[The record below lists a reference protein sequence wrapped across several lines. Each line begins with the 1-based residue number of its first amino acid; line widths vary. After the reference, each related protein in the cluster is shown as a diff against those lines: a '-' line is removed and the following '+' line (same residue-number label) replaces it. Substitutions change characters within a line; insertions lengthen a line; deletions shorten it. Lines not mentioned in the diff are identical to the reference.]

1 VTKTRRSIYLVL
13 IASFAAAMVIFG
25 VLYVRHRAAA
35 GVSGGTAAAAPVSA
49 APVQSAGTPIDVYA
63 HNILLRKGP
72 NFKIYIRWIRGQM
85 AGTKRLQ
92 NPSLDDSSSF
102 VLEIQKGLLF
112 AQIADV
118 ARFLDNGLPAD
129 SPLKKVSLVAKDD
142 GQLQLKGT
150 VHKVVPLPVGITGQ
164 LSSTADYRIRFHVT
178 KIEVLKVPMKGLL
191 GVFHIQL
198 SELANVKDVPGVEIS
213 GNDIL
218 FDTEKL
224 LPAPHIHGPITSVRV
239 AGPNIEVVYG
249 VAPVDSEKL
258 AQWHN
263 FLRLRNGTLDFGKL
277 TMHQVD
283 LTLIDATKS
292 PWFDLDLVNYQAQLV
307 NGYTRVT
314 PAAGME
320 IYMPAPSSK
329 STENAQQSVSLQWL
343 KDRNT
348 VLPAGVPK

>member
-1 VTKTRRSIYLVL
+1 MVL
-13 IASFAAAMVIFG
+13 FG
-25 VLYVRHRAAA
+25 VLALRHRSAAVT
-35 GVSGGTAAAAPVSA
+35 GETAAPASVSDAA
-49 APVQSAGTPIDVYA
+49 VQSVGAPIDVYA

-72 NFKIYIRWIRGQM
+72 NFKVYIRWIRGQM
-85 AGTKRLQ
+85 VATKRLQ

-118 ARFLDNGLPAD
+118 AQFLDNGLPAD

-150 VHKVVPLPVGITGQ
+150 VHKVVPLPVGVTGQ
-164 LSSTADYRIRFHVT
+164 LSVMPDYRIRFHTT

-191 GVFHIQL
+191 GVFHIEL

-239 AGPNIEVVYG
+239 ASPNIEVVYG
-249 VAPVDSEKL
+249 VAPVDNEKL

-263 FLRLRNGTLDFGKL
+263 FLRLRNGSLDFGKL
-277 TMHQVD
+277 TMRQVD

-307 NGYTRVT
+307 NGYARVT

-320 IYMPAPSSK
+320 IFMPAPNSK
-329 STENAQQSVSLQWL
+329 TTQAAQQSVTLQWL
-343 KDRNT
+343 KDRNAA
-348 VLPAGVPK
+348 LPAGVPK